1 MLPARTTQRSPV
13 LAASEAL
20 GCGSGTAVP
29 HRSCGCGHGHL
40 VLRVGHWRKTKR
52 EPAPASTSLG
62 PAPSKVR
69 TEDGR
74 YLHVGDEGRT
84 AWAWL
89 TPGMESLDPAGAA
102 ASSPAWSPGIALPAG
117 PVPPAPARVLPGF
130 MEKNRNVPKVG
141 GCSRSS
147 VLGWAGD
154 ENKKPCEPFAS

>member
-1 MLPARTTQRSPV
+1 MPPARTTQRSPV

-29 HRSCGCGHGHL
+29 HRSSGCGHGHL